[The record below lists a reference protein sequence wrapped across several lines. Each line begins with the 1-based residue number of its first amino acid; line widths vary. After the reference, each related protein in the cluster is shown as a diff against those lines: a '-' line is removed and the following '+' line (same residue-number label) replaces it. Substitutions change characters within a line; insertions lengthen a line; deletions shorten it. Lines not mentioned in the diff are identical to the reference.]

1 MGVLL
6 GGNFVVLSS
15 EMGILRSPV
24 LDLFLGTP
32 TTNPMKMVAAVCYRN

>member
-1 MGVLL
+1 MGALL

-24 LDLFLGTP
+24 LDLLLGRP
-32 TTNPMKMVAAVCYRN
+32 TTNPMKMVAAVRYRN